1 MISDL
6 EFTRIWTEAQSG
18 LRSYALGLCRNPV
31 LADDLVQQTALQAW
45 EARHHLR
52 ADSNV
57 RSWLFVILRN
67 YQYSLRRR
75 RKCEVEDPEGAL
87 SDSIAVA
94 PNHHGEGDLAD
105 VSVAL
110 RELPKDQQQALDHVA
125 LRGLSYAETARL
137 CSCKEGTIK
146 SRVARARQRLLE
158 TVNRAVAGSQ
168 DRSPYRVNVARRLRE
183 SRFASQATAGA

>member
-18 LRSYALGLCRNPV
+18 LSSYALGLCRNPV

-52 ADSNV
+52 AQSNV

-67 YQYSLRRR
+67 YHYSLRRR
-75 RKCEVEDPEGAL
+75 RKCEVEDPEGTL

-94 PNHHGEGDLAD
+94 PIHHGEGDLAD
-105 VSVAL
+105 VSIAL
-110 RELPKDQQQALDHVA
+110 RELPKDQQQALHHVA

-158 TVNRAVAGSQ
+158 TVSGGGSQ
-168 DRSPYRVNVARRLRE
+168 DRSHSRVNVARRLHQT
-183 SRFASQATAGA
+183 RFASQASAGA